1 MRMGNFLKA
10 SLVILILCGGSAIGA
25 EQHNYKTVRVL
36 AGTSFYT
43 YEASKVT
50 ASDLSAG
57 LTGTVIV
64 QFRGCKAENICA
76 AVANAASSSNKTIVL
91 FSRKNGVIGFF
102 LAADAVG
109 YVVKGPGGGQ
119 VAYAVVPT
127 EVGSVL
133 LQIKQDALGGKLRVS
148 K

>member
-10 SLVILILCGGSAIGA
+10 SLVVLILCGGSVIGA
-25 EQHNYKTVRVL
+25 EQHNYKTVRAL
-36 AGTSFYT
+36 AGTIFYT

-50 ASDLSAG
+50 ASDLAAG

-64 QFRGCKAENICA
+64 QFRGCKAENTCA
-76 AVANAASSSNKTIVL
+76 AVANAASSSNTTVVL
-91 FSRKNGVIGFF
+91 FSRKNGVFGFF
-102 LAADAVG
+102 LAVDAVG
-109 YVVKGPGGGQ
+109 YVVKGPGGEQ
-119 VAYAVVPT
+119 VEYAVVPT

-133 LQIKQDALGGKLRVS
+133 LQIKQDALGGKLRLS

>member
-50 ASDLSAG
+50 ASDL
-57 LTGTVIV
+57 
-64 QFRGCKAENICA
+64 
-76 AVANAASSSNKTIVL
+76 
-91 FSRKNGVIGFF
+91 
-102 LAADAVG
+102 
-109 YVVKGPGGGQ
+109 
-119 VAYAVVPT
+119 
-127 EVGSVL
+127 
-133 LQIKQDALGGKLRVS
+133 
-148 K
+148 